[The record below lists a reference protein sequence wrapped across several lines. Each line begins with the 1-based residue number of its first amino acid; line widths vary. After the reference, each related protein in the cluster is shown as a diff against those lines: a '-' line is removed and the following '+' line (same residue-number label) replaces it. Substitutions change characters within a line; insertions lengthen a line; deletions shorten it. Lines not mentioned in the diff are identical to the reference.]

1 MISIKIG
8 GNMKKIL
15 IIVLI
20 LFIVSGCKDNKVEK
34 KEVKEEKKVE
44 TVEKKDTYND
54 LNNTD
59 IGLYIEK
66 GNKLELVTEY
76 KTNIKSVTDIG
87 VFQIY
92 PSSEQEIILNSK
104 FGNSFYEKWTS
115 LDNYQNLK
123 IGFNLKYTLDS
134 GEEVTHTILDPSTTM
149 KTGYEFI
156 VAYLYDDYKNR
167 NSNFYSHIEQSDY
180 NAESLFTSIK
190 LFSNNTDRV
199 VSKIKFMVFTY
210 DSPDDIID
218 LEYRGNSKYEIT
230 ICDINSTC

>member
-1 MISIKIG
+1 
-8 GNMKKIL
+8 MKKVF
-15 IIVLI
+15 IIFMLLTFLLV
-20 LFIVSGCKDNKVEK
+20 GCKSNKVIEK
-34 KEVKEEKKVE
+34 KENKKIEKEVIK
-44 TVEKKDTYND
+44 EKKDDYIDN
-54 LNNTD
+54 NNTD
-59 IGLYIEK
+59 IGIYLEK
-66 GNKLELVTEY
+66 NGKLELVTEY
-76 KTNIKSVTDIG
+76 QTNIKSISDIG

-92 PSSEQEIILNSK
+92 PSKDKEIILNSK

>member
-1 MISIKIG
+1 
-8 GNMKKIL
+8 MKKIFVL
-15 IIVLI
+15 IIL
-20 LFIVSGCKDNKVEK
+20 LFIITGCNNKVEK
-34 KEVKEEKKVE
+34 KEIKKVKKEETKEVKEI
-44 TVEKKDTYND
+44 YND

-92 PSSEQEIILNSK
+92 PSHENEIILNNK
-104 FGNSFYEKWTS
+104 FGNSFYEKWTM

-123 IGFNLKYTLDS
+123 IGFNLKYTLDN

-167 NSNFYSHIEQSDY
+167 NSNFYSHIEESDY
-180 NAESLFTSIK
+180 NSESLFTSIK

-199 VSKIKFMVFTY
+199 VSKIKFTVFTY
-210 DSPDDIID
+210 DTPDDIID

-230 ICDINSTC
+230 ICDISSTC